1 VEAFWESFRLDPRQP
16 VNTSMRASDADRE
29 IVRGVLADAYT
40 DGRLNQDEYDERL
53 NTLFASRT
61 LGELPAMVSDLVPA
75 GSPPAAKPAVLAP
88 ADLRARGV
96 RKWRK
101 DVEEA
106 FAGFL
111 IPTIICTVL
120 WIAITG
126 GGFFWPAFPMLV
138 FGINLLRTLV
148 QRESVIDREVRRLEE
163 KAAKDAAKGLP
174 SGGDPPAG

>member
-1 VEAFWESFRLDPRQP
+1 MEAFWEAFRLDPRQP
-16 VNTSMRASDADRE
+16 ANAPMRASDADRE
-29 IVRGVLADAYT
+29 IVRGMLADAYT
-40 DGRLNQDEYDERL
+40 DGRLNQDEYDDRL
-53 NTLFASRT
+53 NTLYASRT
-61 LGELPAMVSDLVPA
+61 LGELPAMVADLVPA
-75 GSPPAAKPAVLAP
+75 DGPPAAPAALAP
-88 ADLRARGV
+88 ADLRARGA

-126 GGFFWPAFPMLV
+126 GGFFWPVFPMLI
-138 FGINLLRTLV
+138 FGMNLLRTVV

-174 SGGDPPAG
+174 PGGDAPGG

>member
-1 VEAFWESFRLDPRQP
+1 MEAFWESFRLDPRQAANAP
-16 VNTSMRASDADRE
+16 MRASDADRE
-29 IVRGVLADAYT
+29 IVRGLLADAYT
-40 DGRLNQDEYDERL
+40 DGRLNQDEYDDRL
-53 NTLFASRT
+53 NTLYASRT
-61 LGELPAMVSDLVPA
+61 LGELPTLVSDLVPA
-75 GSPPAAKPAVLAP
+75 DSPPGRPAPLAP
-88 ADLRARGV
+88 ADLRALGA

-126 GGFFWPAFPMLV
+126 GGFFWPVFPMLI
-138 FGINLLRTLV
+138 FGMNLLRTVV

-163 KAAKDAAKGLP
+163 KAAKDAAKRLP
-174 SGGDPPAG
+174 PGGDAPGE